1 MRTRTTTTTART
13 GPGQPRRGGGNGGNG
28 GNGDVTSTGPC
39 ITASSS
45 TGSASPE
52 IQLTFKLSDKPSTA
66 GADDHYAL
74 AVGSSVVLYLE
85 DDYQEPDSIPASSVY
100 FVAESPTTDTGNGAR
115 VYATNTVKV
124 NNDDYFDRDKNDIAI
139 RVLVPDMCTNA
150 TQVCEGPNG
159 LRYGQTV
166 TVVFESDSGIKNPS
180 EEKSVGYKTGYTTL
194 GPTDSIPG
202 MGKFTPLAS

>member
-1 MRTRTTTTTART
+1 M
-13 GPGQPRRGGGNGGNG
+13 
-28 GNGDVTSTGPC
+28 
-39 ITASSS
+39 
-45 TGSASPE
+45 
-52 IQLTFKLSDKPSTA
+52 
-66 GADDHYAL
+66 
-74 AVGSSVVLYLE
+74 GSSVVLYLE

-100 FVAESPTTDTGNGAR
+100 FVAEEPKTTDTGNGAR

-150 TQVCEGPNG
+150 TTVCEGPNG

-180 EEKSVGYKTGYTTL
+180 EEKSGGYKTGYTTL

-202 MGKFTPLAS
+202 MGKFTPLSKLNVWAKIKLSKVKGKRGDELTVTGSAFNNGTTASVYVLGQPAPGLWHRVSLVGDAGLRGNGDGDGPGVRR